1 MLVSIEFIIKTNFK
15 DTNNYVSKKETIVL
29 LLPYMSKNL
38 NKNNDVEITKNK
50 VRNKEK
56 SSSLFRVA
64 MSNTSLS

>member
-1 MLVSIEFIIKTNFK
+1 MLVCIELIIKSNFK

>member
-1 MLVSIEFIIKTNFK
+1 M
-15 DTNNYVSKKETIVL
+15 YPKKENLAL